1 MKYKREGFTILENII
16 SLSIIGLISSLVVS
30 VFSTSVFYLEK
41 SYKSNEMINIGKNKL
56 YETEYRIE
64 NSEEEVKCINYDE
77 NINGYNVNCNIK
89 ENDKYYN
96 CYDIKVLVNHG
107 DKKIELNSYVV
118 RN

>member
-1 MKYKREGFTILENII
+1 MKYKRQGFTILENII

-41 SYKSNEMINIGKNKL
+41 SYESNEMINIGKNKL
-56 YETEYRIE
+56 YETEYLIE
-64 NSEEEVKCINYDE
+64 NSAEEVKSKNYYE
-77 NINGYNVNCNIK
+77 KISGYSVNCNIK
-89 ENDKYYN
+89 ENDKYYK

-118 RN
+118 RI